1 LLDTLKYSI
10 AASGVIPDSRLVP
23 VRRLAALANIGATVV
38 TATEVAATI
47 KAALNFEV
55 MVLSRSIA

>member
-1 LLDTLKYSI
+1 
-10 AASGVIPDSRLVP
+10 